1 MKLLFKYWMVLFA
14 VMTVLPAYAAPVR
27 TVTVEEQKIKD
38 VVTGYILKCTE
49 NMDMEVN
56 VTRIGFGG
64 DLKIPAGE
72 TRYEVIAP
80 DQWEGW
86 GRTNLTLIIRVNEQV
101 VKNISIPVE
110 VAALTDMVVA
120 ARPLERGIVIGPG
133 DVVMQKRDISS
144 APARICRSLSEVIG
158 KKVRIAMRGNLPVRS
173 DFLEKVPL
181 VKNGQ
186 LVTIIAENDVMRVT
200 ATGKAMNSGAEGD
213 LVMVRNLS
221 SNKDIPARV
230 VDADTVKV
238 DF

>member
-1 MKLLFKYWMVLFA
+1 MKLLFKYWMVLLA
-14 VMTVLPAYAAPVR
+14 VMTVSSAYAAPAK
-27 TVTVEEQKIKD
+27 TVTVGERKIKD
-38 VVTGYILKCTE
+38 VVTDYILKCTE

-56 VTRIGFGG
+56 ITRIGFEGG
-64 DLKIPAGE
+64 VKIPDGD

-80 DQWEGW
+80 NQWEGW
-86 GRTNLTLIIRVNEQV
+86 GRTNLTLIIRVNELV

-120 ARPLERGIVIGPG
+120 SRPLERGMVIGSG
-133 DVVMQKRDISS
+133 DVNMQKRDIST
-144 APARICRSLSEVIG
+144 APSRICRSLSEVVG

-173 DFLEKVPL
+173 DFLDKVPL

-186 LVTIIAENDVMRVT
+186 LVTIIAENGAMRVT

-213 LVMVRNLS
+213 LVTVRNLS